1 MKHRI
6 VRAAAGTALFI
17 LLILGAPLF
26 GNTVVRTAAGT
37 LCRIDRDRGF
47 LVSNDGG
54 GTWRERNEG
63 LPRHNVYPFT
73 ESKPEPLTSVGIDPA
88 RQSRVAVTTSSR
100 LFLTEDL
107 GTTWREIP
115 LDKPIKGSAFF
126 TSVALSPAS
135 RDRILLGT
143 SFNGIYETGDAGGTW
158 THLESLS
165 GPLYRGAG
173 FYEEVRS
180 LSYAFAGSESILLEV
195 GFDGGLYRG
204 NLETNTLESLPQPDL
219 RENERPLQLVSSR
232 EGPVLFT
239 DSRRWTYRETLG
251 KWAAESGGLPLP
263 RRNISEERK
272 RRLTAAA
279 DKYGI
284 YLKSW
289 NSSGEELEKHLEFLK
304 DHGLNS
310 LVIDM
315 KDDNGRITY
324 DTELELPYRIGS
336 VSEHLDIE
344 ELVEAA
350 DAAGIYL
357 IGRIVCFQDPKL
369 YAYDNNAYAVWDASK
384 NEPWANRIPVTDEE
398 TEETTWIQREFWVDS
413 FSEFAWNYC
422 ISVAEELERRGID
435 EIQFDYIRFPS
446 DGDLTHAVYRHR
458 KPGMSKIDGLESF
471 LRTARERITIP
482 ISTDLYGFNSWYR
495 MGNWIGQNIEMV
507 SHYVDVICP
516 MYYPSHFPRDF
527 MKDTPYLERAE
538 YIYRHGSDR
547 AARIVEGRSIIR
559 PYVQAFLIGGE
570 LKFEEPTYSDYLTR
584 QLRGAGEGGASGFTL
599 WNNSNRYY
607 MVTAPLHGYTGAAR
621 DTGTGAETDDE
632 SSLLN

>member
-6 VRAAAGTALFI
+6 ARAAAGAALLL
-17 LLILGAPLF
+17 LLISERPLPAHA
-26 GNTVVRTAAGT
+26 VVRTAAGT

-63 LPRHNVYPFT
+63 LPDHVVYPFT
-73 ESKPEPLTSVGIDPA
+73 ESKPVPLTSIGVDPA
-88 RQSRVAVTTSSR
+88 RQARVAVTTSSR
-100 LFLTEDL
+100 IFISEDL
-107 GTTWREIP
+107 GNSWREVP
-115 LDKPIKGSAFF
+115 VDKPVKESAYF

-135 RDRILLGT
+135 RDKILLGT
-143 SFNGIYETGDAGGTW
+143 SFNGVYETRDSGISW
-158 THLESLS
+158 THLEDLS
-165 GPLYRGAG
+165 DPLYRGAG
-173 FYEEVRS
+173 FYEEIRS
-180 LSYAFAGSESILLEV
+180 LSYDFAGENSIILEV
-195 GFDGGLYRG
+195 GFDDDIFTG
-204 NLETNTLESLPQPDL
+204 NLETETLEKLPEPDL
-219 RENERPLQLVSSR
+219 EPGERRLQLLSSR
-232 EGPVLFT
+232 RGPVLFT
-239 DSRRWTYRETLG
+239 DKRKLLYRESDEDWT
-251 KWAAESGGLPLP
+251 AEPGGLPFLK
-263 RRNISEERK
+263 NDISEASK
-272 RRLTAAA
+272 NRLAAAA
-279 DKYGI
+279 DKHGI

-289 NSSGEELEKHLEFLK
+289 NSSGEELEKHLKFLS

-324 DTELELPYRIGS
+324 DTELELPYEIGS
-336 VSEHLDIE
+336 VSRHIDLEA
-344 ELVEAA
+344 LVEAA
-350 DAAGIYL
+350 EEAGIYL

-369 YAYDNNAYAVWDASK
+369 YAYKNNAYAVWDSQK
-384 NEPWANRIPVTDEE
+384 NEPWANLIPVADEK
-398 TEETTWIQREFWVDS
+398 TEEPAWIQREFWVDS
-413 FSEFAWNYC
+413 FSELAWDYL
-422 ISVAEELERRGID
+422 ISLAEELERRGID
-435 EIQFDYIRFPS
+435 EVQFDYIRFPS

-458 KPGMSKIDGLESF
+458 KPGMTKIDGLESF
-471 LRTARERITIP
+471 LRAARERITVP

-507 SHYVDVICP
+507 SRYVDVICP

-527 MKDTPYLERAE
+527 LKDTPYLERAE

-570 LKFEEPTYSDYLTR
+570 LNFEEPAYSDYLIR

-607 MVTAPLHGYTGAAR
+607 MVTAPLHGFTGADRGAE
-621 DTGTGAETDDE
+621 TGAESE
-632 SSLLN
+632 EPPSLLN

>member
-6 VRAAAGTALFI
+6 ARAAAGAALLL
-17 LLILGAPLF
+17 LLISGRPLPADA
-26 GNTVVRTAAGT
+26 VARTAAGT

-63 LPRHNVYPFT
+63 LPDHVVYPFT
-73 ESKPEPLTSVGIDPA
+73 ESKPVPLTSIGIDPA

-100 LFLTEDL
+100 IFISEDL
-107 GTTWREIP
+107 GNSWREVP
-115 LDKPIKGSAFF
+115 VDKPIKESAFF

-135 RDRILLGT
+135 RDKILLGT
-143 SFNGIYETGDAGGTW
+143 SFNGVYETGDSGISW
-158 THLESLS
+158 RHLEDLS

-173 FYEEVRS
+173 FYEEIRS
-180 LSYAFAGSESILLEV
+180 LSYDLAGENSILLEV
-195 GFDGGLYRG
+195 GFDDDIFTGD
-204 NLETNTLESLPQPDL
+204 LETETLEKLPEPGL
-219 RENERPLQLVSSR
+219 EPGERRLQLRSSR
-232 EGPVLFT
+232 RGPILFT
-239 DSRRWTYRETLG
+239 DKRKFVYRKSAGDWT
-251 KWAAESGGLPLP
+251 AEPGGLPVP
-263 RRNISEERK
+263 KNGISAARKER
-272 RRLTAAA
+272 LSTAA
-279 DKYGI
+279 DKSGI

-289 NSSGEELEKHLEFLK
+289 NSSGEELEKHLKFLS

-324 DTELELPYRIGS
+324 DTELELPYEIGS
-336 VSEHLDIE
+336 VSRHIDLEA
-344 ELVEAA
+344 LVEAA
-350 DAAGIYL
+350 EEAGIYL

-369 YAYDNNAYAVWDASK
+369 YAYKDNAYAVWDSQK
-384 NEPWANRIPVTDEE
+384 NKPWANRIPVTDEE
-398 TEETTWIQREFWVDS
+398 TEEPAWIQREFWVDS
-413 FSEFAWNYC
+413 FSEFAWDYL
-422 ISVAEELERRGID
+422 ISLAEELERRGID
-435 EIQFDYIRFPS
+435 EVQFDYIRFPS
-446 DGDLTHAVYRHR
+446 DGDLSHAVYRHR
-458 KPGMSKIDGLESF
+458 KPGMTKIDGLESF
-471 LRTARERITIP
+471 LRAARERITVP

-527 MKDTPYLERAE
+527 LKDTPYLERAE
-538 YIYRHGSDR
+538 DIYRHGSDR
-547 AARIVEGRSIIR
+547 AAKIVEGRSIIR

-570 LKFEEPTYSDYLTR
+570 LKFEEPTYSDYLIR

-607 MVTAPLHGYTGAAR
+607 MVTAPLHGF
-621 DTGTGAETDDE
+621 TGAESE
-632 SSLLN
+632 EPPSLLN